1 MLGATSQ
8 LDARGEA
15 EKDAEGSGIQSL
27 PTIYTSMPNTQG
39 IHAMIRW
46 PDRSS
51 DWWFVDDKMQTFL
64 WSVCLSMIEPFF
76 FQPIFKREVLLLL
89 QV

>member
-8 LDARGEA
+8 LDAREEA

-27 PTIYTSMPNTQG
+27 PTVYTFMPNTQG

-51 DWWFVDDKMQTFL
+51 DWWFVDDKM
-64 WSVCLSMIEPFF
+64 
-76 FQPIFKREVLLLL
+76 
-89 QV
+89 

>member
-15 EKDAEGSGIQSL
+15 QEDAEGSGIQSL
-27 PTIYTSMPNTQG
+27 PAVYTLMPNTQG
-39 IHAMIRW
+39 IHAMIHW

-51 DWWFVDDKMQTFL
+51 DWWFADDKCRHFFGQF
-64 WSVCLSMIEPFF
+64 VCP
-76 FQPIFKREVLLLL
+76 
-89 QV
+89 